1 MKYYDAE
8 GIGTF
13 VMQFGKGMAER
24 RNNKKYIH
32 KKKYYYPDKRTKA
45 YGAQRTELLKKN
57 KSK

>member
-1 MKYYDAE
+1 MKVKELEVIDKMKYYDAE

-32 KKKYYYPDKRTKA
+32 KKKIK
-45 YGAQRTELLKKN
+45 
-57 KSK
+57 